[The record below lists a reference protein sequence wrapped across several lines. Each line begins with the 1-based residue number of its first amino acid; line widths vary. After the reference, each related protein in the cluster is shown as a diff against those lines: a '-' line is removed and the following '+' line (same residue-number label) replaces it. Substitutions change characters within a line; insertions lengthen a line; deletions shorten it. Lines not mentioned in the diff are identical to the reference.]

1 MSHRS
6 APRPAPGHRKRE
18 TARRRA
24 ARARR
29 LALTVG
35 GLIALAIAVLAFGLH
50 QLSQGAPASAP
61 AASAG
66 AGSGQSGSP
75 MGTQQAVGQPAP
87 DGTFTTLTGQTER
100 VASLR
105 GQPTLLWF
113 VTTWC
118 DSCQAG
124 TRTMAAQLDALRA
137 TGVRVV
143 ELELYQDLGQP
154 GPSLPDFVRTYAQT
168 SEHDPG
174 WTFGSASRELSQT
187 YDPQSYLDIYY
198 LLDAQGRIV
207 YVNSS
212 PSASM
217 PELLA
222 QARAL
227 R

>member
-1 MSHRS
+1 MSRRP
-6 APRPAPGHRKRE
+6 APRPTPGHRKRGA
-18 TARRRA
+18 ARQRA
-24 ARARR
+24 ARTRR
-29 LALTVG
+29 LALAVG
-35 GLIALAIAVLAFGLH
+35 GLIVLAVAVLAFGLH
-50 QLSQGAPASAP
+50 RLDQGAPTSAP
-61 AASAG
+61 ATSAG
-66 AGSGQSGSP
+66 TGGGQSGSP
-75 MGTQQAVGQPAP
+75 MGTQQAVGQLAP
-87 DGTFTTLTGQTER
+87 DGTFTTISGQTER

-124 TRTMAAQLDALRA
+124 TRTMSAQLDALRA

-154 GPSLPDFVRTYAQT
+154 GPSLPSFVRTYAQT
-168 SEHDPG
+168 SGRDPS
-174 WTFGSASRELSQT
+174 WTFGSASQELSQT

-198 LLDAQGRIV
+198 LLDEHGRIV

>member
-1 MSHRS
+1 MSHR
-6 APRPAPGHRKRE
+6 PAPQPTPGRRRRE
-18 TARRRA
+18 AARQRA
-24 ARARR
+24 ARTRR

-35 GLIALAIAVLAFGLH
+35 GLIALAVAILAFGLH

-61 AASAG
+61 ATSAG
-66 AGSGQSGSP
+66 GASGSS
-75 MGTQQAVGQPAP
+75 MGTQQAVGRPAP

-124 TRTMAAQLDALRA
+124 TQTMAAQLNALRA

-154 GPSLPDFVRTYAQT
+154 GPSLPNFVRTYAQV
-168 SEHDPG
+168 SSSDPS
-174 WTFGSASRELSQT
+174 WTFGSASRELTQT

-207 YVNSS
+207 YINSS

>member
-6 APRPAPGHRKRE
+6 APRPAPGHRERE
-18 TARRRA
+18 ATRQRVART
-24 ARARR
+24 RR

-50 QLSQGAPASAP
+50 RLDQGVPASAP

-66 AGSGQSGSP
+66 AGSEQSGSP

-124 TRTMAAQLDALRA
+124 TRTMSAQLDALRA

-143 ELELYQDLGQP
+143 ELELYRDLGQP

-168 SEHDPG
+168 SGRDPG
-174 WTFGSASRELSQT
+174 WTFGSASQELTRT
-187 YDPQSYLDIYY
+187 YDPQGYLDIYY
-198 LLDAQGRIV
+198 LLDARGRIV
-207 YVNSS
+207 YVNGS

-222 QARAL
+222 RARGL

>member
-1 MSHRS
+1 MSRRP
-6 APRPAPGHRKRE
+6 APRPTPAHRKRKA
-18 TARRRA
+18 ARQRA
-24 ARARR
+24 AWPRR
-29 LALTVG
+29 LALAVG
-35 GLIALAIAVLAFGLH
+35 GLIVLAVAVLVLGLH
-50 QLSQGAPASAP
+50 RLDQGAPTP
-61 AASAG
+61 AG
-66 AGSGQSGSP
+66 AGGGQSRSP
-75 MGTQQAVGQPAP
+75 MGTQQAVGWPAP
-87 DGTFTTLTGQTER
+87 DGTFTTISGQTER

-124 TRTMAAQLDALRA
+124 TRTMSAQLDALRA

-143 ELELYQDLGQP
+143 ELELYQDLGQ
-154 GPSLPDFVRTYAQT
+154 
-168 SEHDPG
+168 
-174 WTFGSASRELSQT
+174 T

-198 LLDAQGRIV
+198 LLDEHGRIV

>member
-1 MSHRS
+1 MSRRP
-6 APRPAPGHRKRE
+6 APRPTPAHRKRKA
-18 TARRRA
+18 ARQRA
-24 ARARR
+24 AWPRR
-29 LALTVG
+29 LALAVG
-35 GLIALAIAVLAFGLH
+35 GLIVLAVAVLVLGLH
-50 QLSQGAPASAP
+50 RLDQGAPTP
-61 AASAG
+61 AG
-66 AGSGQSGSP
+66 AGGGQSRSP
-75 MGTQQAVGQPAP
+75 MGTQEAVGWPAP
-87 DGTFTTLTGQTER
+87 DGTFTTISGQTER

-124 TRTMAAQLDALRA
+124 TRTMSAQLDALRA

-154 GPSLPDFVRTYAQT
+154 GPSLPSFVRTYAQT
-168 SEHDPG
+168 SGRDPS
-174 WTFGSASRELSQT
+174 WTFGSASQELSQT

-198 LLDAQGRIV
+198 LLDEHGRIV